1 MPTQLSTKVNRPY
14 LPEDGGGVTCELLIE
29 PDAQDQPAQRHI
41 ALCVDSSG
49 SMAYSKMDQ
58 VQDATKLVFGLLND
72 DDYLSIITFDN
83 EVDVIMDATRWGDI
97 EREEAEERLENIETG
112 GGTDI
117 YAGLEEARKSLVE
130 LDGSEDISKRIL
142 LLSDGR
148 DLRAKPPDFEPLAKA
163 IATAGISVY
172 SAGIGTNYGKEVIRT
187 VGEHSQGRWAH
198 VEKPTDIRSFFGDV
212 VQEAST
218 VLANNPEL
226 VIDPIEGC
234 EVGMAFRRLPQV
246 QQIDLEY
253 EEDGSVV
260 VGLPDL
266 QDRERQEIVL
276 KMDAP
281 PGTVGDEQVIADVE
295 LDSEAV
301 DASTALS
308 VTYSDDAQ
316 ELSQHETEVTLA
328 YHDTDLRTRIA
339 HADSPGEL
347 EEVREKID
355 ETEVITG
362 ETEIADVLRENVTR
376 IEQGDES
383 EARKV
388 QENTT
393 VVFDDSQFN

>member
-295 LDSEAV
+295 LDSDAV